1 MQLHRRLIHLP
12 VISPRMLPERASAAA
27 TVTAIDS
34 MPKYIRTILE
44 LYAVCVR
51 ANGQKYAY
59 RPTGRSMSTEACVG
73 RFECGKTRINRC
85 KQISEFP
92 LLPNLKRFEPYE
104 KQSNRISK
112 CGGCG

>member
-1 MQLHRRLIHLP
+1 
-12 VISPRMLPERASAAA
+12 MLPERASAAA

-59 RPTGRSMSTEACVG
+59 RPTGMSVSTEACVW
-73 RFECGKTRINRC
+73 RFECWKKHENHKSMLIN
-85 KQISEFP
+85 I
-92 LLPNLKRFEPYE
+92 
-104 KQSNRISK
+104 RISVVAK
-112 CGGCG
+112 AYKVWAI